1 MSSYC
6 YVLSQVWSATDV
18 EVRASGTRRFI
29 IGETEENIV
38 EMTEYKHGKRHRESL
53 YGSGNHT

>member
-1 MSSYC
+1 M
-6 YVLSQVWSATDV
+6 LSQVWSV
-18 EVRASGTRRFI
+18 VHEVRASGTSRFI

-38 EMTEYKHGKRHRESL
+38 EVTEYKNGERHGESL